1 MKLFNYIEKYSHYI
15 IIVLLVVVLFLYTD
29 DLKIGKMVEGFE
41 STVANSVSVVEQK
54 FNQAFGVINA
64 TDIQIKQNLNVDGNI
79 TGKNDIIAGRNLT
92 ATGNVNAKKDLNA
105 TGNVYAKK
113 DVNAARHVNAQE
125 DIKGKRVCIG
135 KTCITSLNPTSTT
148 RYSSCQDAHG
158 KDLQY
163 LDRQNAQCSANEYL
177 SGFQFGKH
185 QCSGSQMQYKLT
197 CRKLPGL

>member
-1 MKLFNYIEKYSHYI
+1 MKLLKYIEKYNQI
-15 IIVLLVVVLFLYTD
+15 IIIILLVIVLFLYTD

-54 FNQAFGVINA
+54 FNQAFGIINA

-79 TGKNDIIAGRNLT
+79 TGKNDVIAKRNIIGKNDVIAERNVT

-105 TGNVYAKK
+105 SQNVNIKK
-113 DVNAARHVNAQE
+113 
-125 DIKGKRVCIG
+125 KLCIG
-135 KTCITSLNPTSTT
+135 DSCITSLKPTSTT
-148 RYSSCQDAHG
+148 RYSSCQDAYG

-163 LDRQNAQCSANEYL
+163 LDRQNAQCSADEYL

-185 QCSGSQMQYKLT
+185 KCSGSKMQYKLT